1 MRCMWCGSVVGQVQR
16 TRAST
21 ESARVMSFPLGAV
34 KDGAAGQRG
43 NAVLTKTPRM
53 QPSKHVHST
62 LVRFALG
69 FFSFCRCSGYV
80 CRFFFG
86 PFDFPSLMPSY
97 CLVSARTGPG
107 PSVALPLPPLPG
119 SPSCYVSAAEALV
132 AEIVKRP
139 LHASCR
145 ICLHMAPVC
154 LPPVAGLGHREVACA

>member
-69 FFSFCRCSGYV
+69 FF
-80 CRFFFG
+80 FF
-86 PFDFPSLMPSY
+86 
-97 CLVSARTGPG
+97 V
-107 PSVALPLPPLPG
+107 VALVMFVDYSL
-119 SPSCYVSAAEALV
+119 ALLTF
-132 AEIVKRP
+132 RP
-139 LHASCR
+139 
-145 ICLHMAPVC
+145 
-154 LPPVAGLGHREVACA
+154 